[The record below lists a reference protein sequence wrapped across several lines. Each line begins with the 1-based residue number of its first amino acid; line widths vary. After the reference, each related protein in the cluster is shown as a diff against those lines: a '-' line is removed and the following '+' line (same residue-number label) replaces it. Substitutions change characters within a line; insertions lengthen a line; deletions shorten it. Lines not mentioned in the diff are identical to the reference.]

1 MIKKL
6 LALLLLFPGIV
17 LNCLAQDVV
26 QTRSYPKD
34 YFRYP
39 LDLPPK
45 IVGSFGELRPNH
57 FHSGLDFRTNQK
69 DGYPIHAAADGFV
82 SRLRV
87 QFGGFG
93 NAIYITHPN
102 GFTTVYGHLQSFS
115 PEIAKLVHDYQVQ
128 VKCDIVDF
136 NLLPLQMPV
145 TKGQVIA
152 ISGHTGAVAG
162 PHLHFE
168 VRDTETEQTINPQ
181 LFGLTIPDDKPPVLG
196 TACIYHFNGQ
206 PFNENTE
213 RNLLAVTGANGN
225 YHLLKPHVIN
235 VSGDVGFGITA
246 YDITNTSVAHNGVYS
261 IELKLDGK
269 DVFTFAAEHFAFD
282 QTHAINAF
290 IDYPQFLR
298 SRQFIQKCFVLPGSK
313 ITLYPQAINRGVI
326 TFNDDSLH
334 TVEYVVRDVAGNTS
348 NLTLKVKST
357 GSVQHLAPAKPAG
370 IIFHYNQLNT
380 FSTDKVK
387 ISIPP
392 GNLYDDVDFTFGE
405 LPRKPA
411 AYSSTYQIHNRYTS
425 INDSYDLWIKPD
437 TTLPGWRADKA
448 VIVNSEGVCEVGTYD
463 GGYVKAHPHSFGEYF
478 IKLDTE
484 APYIHPIN
492 IVNGGNMK
500 AKEFIHVK
508 IGDYGSGVKSYMGYI
523 DSNWVLMK
531 WDYKTKILSYTFD
544 DSVGAGK
551 HTFELTVTD
560 QVNNTTTFK
569 ADFYR

>member
-6 LALLLLFPGIV
+6 LALLLLFSGLA

-57 FHSGLDFRTNQK
+57 FHSGLDFRTNQQ

-115 PEIAKLVHDYQVQ
+115 PEIAKLVHDYQLQ

-181 LFGLTIPDDKPPVLG
+181 RFGLTIPDDKPPILG
-196 TACIYHFNGQ
+196 TACIYHFNGE
-206 PFNENTE
+206 PFSEKTQRE
-213 RNLLAVTGANGN
+213 LLAVTGSNGN
-225 YHLLKPHVIN
+225 YHLLKPHVIELN
-235 VSGDVGFGITA
+235 GDVGFGITA
-246 YDITNTSVAHNGVYS
+246 YDITSTSVAHNGVYS

-290 IDYPQFLR
+290 IDYPQFLK

-326 TFNDDSLH
+326 TFKDDSLH

-348 NLTLKVKST
+348 TLTLKVKS
-357 GSVQHLAPAKPAG
+357 SSNVQHLNAAKPAG
-370 IIFHYNQLNT
+370 ILFRYNQLNT

-405 LPRKPA
+405 LPRKPG
-411 AYSSTYQIHNRYTS
+411 AYSSTYQIHNHYTS
-425 INDSYDLWIKPD
+425 INNSFDLWIKPD

-448 VIVNSEGVCEVGTYD
+448 VIVNSEGVCEGGAYD
-463 GGYVKAHPHSFGEYF
+463 GGYVKAQPHSFGEYF

-492 IVNGGNMK
+492 IVNGGSMK
-500 AKEFIHVK
+500 AKQAIHVK
-508 IGDYGSGVKSYMGYI
+508 IGDYGSGVKTYMGYI
-523 DSNWVLMK
+523 DGNWVLMK
-531 WDYKTKILSYTFD
+531 WDYKSKILSYTFD

-560 QVNNTTTFK
+560 QVNNATTFK